1 MKLNRNSFF
10 ENQNMMM
17 PQNGFMP
24 NMMPMNNQF
33 YNQNNIDLEERL
45 AKIERQIARLDKR
58 ISSLENTS
66 YSTDDINIDSNN
78 MYML

>member
-1 MKLNRNSFF
+1 MKKNRNSFF
-10 ENQNMMM
+10 DSQNMII
-17 PQNGFMP
+17 PQNGYMP
-24 NMMPMNNQF
+24 NMMPNPY
-33 YNQNNIDLEERL
+33 YNQNNIDLDERL

-58 ISSLENTS
+58 ISNLENTN

>member
-1 MKLNRNSFF
+1 MLC
-10 ENQNMMM
+10 
-17 PQNGFMP
+17 
-24 NMMPMNNQF
+24 

-45 AKIERQIARLDKR
+45 AKIERQIAILDKR